1 MHGEGCL
8 CSIWWVPL
16 LLMMY
21 ASSQQTGYWP
31 QYHKDLSTLVGLFT
45 LSLHISRC
53 LQLWEALMTWQSTL
67 KVKAHKYILR
77 HYPLGGQRSA
87 EENLLNA
94 QALIRG
100 AMFVRDG
107 VDEDICHP
115 MLCITL
121 YLRLFCRVQH
131 GIWHLQLSLDLLLIF
146 FVQDPLHYAVF
157 FLKCSRKRFQSPL
170 CALPQ
175 QR

>member
-1 MHGEGCL
+1 M
-8 CSIWWVPL
+8 

-45 LSLHISRC
+45 SSLHISRC
-53 LQLWEALMTWQSTL
+53 SQLWEVLMTWRSTL
-67 KVKAHKYILR
+67 KVKAREYVLR

-87 EENLLNA
+87 EENLSNA
-94 QALIRG
+94 QALIHG

-107 VDEDICHP
+107 VNEDVCHP

-121 YLRLFCRVQH
+121 YLRLFCRVQR
-131 GIWHLQLSLDLLLIF
+131 GIWRLQLSLDLLLIF
-146 FVQDPLHYAVF
+146 LYRTLCTMQSFSRSVCARGSKAHCVPLHNSSKKS
-157 FLKCSRKRFQSPL
+157 FLSWYMLICFL
-170 CALPQ
+170 
-175 QR
+175 